1 MEKLKFKSELTGSV
15 ADLLELAWKEIALLQ
30 DDTPIYFISGSG
42 YDWFYNPNASR
53 MVRVPRGVEIFPLL
67 DGDGNEDLGGKVPC
81 MYEGNIVMISKDE
94 ITTLGWN

>member
-1 MEKLKFKSELTGSV
+1 MDLKFTSTITGSV
-15 ADLLELAWKEIALLQ
+15 SDILEQAWKEIALLQ

-42 YDWFYNPNASR
+42 YDWFYNPNVSS
-53 MVRVPRGVEIFPLL
+53 MVRIPRGVEIFPLL
-67 DGDGNEDLGGKVPC
+67 EGDDNEDLGSKIPC